1 MGAYVD
7 LSSPF
12 RVCLC
17 GILVA
22 MEFAVGEKELR
33 KFWLGKAE
41 IPSAKIGRDNH
52 NPCMPPF
59 VGFGMNEPLQPPC
72 SFEAI
77 SATVNFGKEATSINC
92 DGHS

>member
-33 KFWLGKAE
+33 KFWLGKAG
-41 IPSAKIGRDNH
+41 IPSAKIGH
-52 NPCMPPF
+52 NPSIPQF
-59 VGFGMNEPLQPPC
+59 VGFG
-72 SFEAI
+72 
-77 SATVNFGKEATSINC
+77 IN
-92 DGHS
+92 DPFSLLARSRQFL